1 MTKRIRLLAS
11 GQILLIV
18 ALLPLLGLSCDKNY
32 SPTVG
37 PLRLP
42 LAMPPPHVL
51 KIAGVESVFPILQQL
66 DLSRPANE
74 PSAAIIFFVTQEMP
88 SAEQLRQLRP
98 LPLDSLRALGF
109 RVSPIGE
116 VEGYGRFAGFA
127 QWPAGKTETVCTV
140 PDIPV
145 FVEGWLLYAV
155 ASPLPEWVEVVLH
168 FSRLNLPEPPA
179 VTVEPLP

>member
-1 MTKRIRLLAS
+1 MTKRIRIPAL
-11 GQILLIV
+11 GRILLVV

-32 SPTVG
+32 YPTVG

-42 LAMPPPHVL
+42 LAMPPTHVL

-74 PSAAIIFFVTQEMP
+74 PPAAIIFFVTQEMP
-88 SAEQLRQLRP
+88 SAEQLRQLRA

-116 VEGYGRFAGFA
+116 VEGYGRFAGYA

-140 PDIPV
+140 ADIPV
-145 FVEGWLLYAV
+145 FAEGWLLYAV
-155 ASPLPEWVEVVLH
+155 ASPLPEWIDVVLH

-179 VTVEPLP
+179 VTVLPLQ

>member
-1 MTKRIRLLAS
+1 MTKRIRIPAS
-11 GQILLIV
+11 VKILLVV
-18 ALLPLLGLSCDKNY
+18 ALLPLLGLSCDKDY
-32 SPTVG
+32 HPIVG

-42 LAMPPPHVL
+42 LAMPPTHVL

-66 DLSRPANE
+66 DLSRPADE
-74 PSAAIIFFVTQEMP
+74 PAAIIFFVTQEMP

-116 VEGYGRFAGFA
+116 VEGYGRFAGYA
-127 QWPAGKTETVCTV
+127 QWAAEKKETVCTV

-145 FVEGWLLYAV
+145 FAEGWLLYAV
-155 ASPLPEWVEVVLH
+155 ASPLPEWIDVVLH

-179 VTVEPLP
+179 VTVLRLQ